1 MTDENTAKQLYRSK
15 NDRIIGG
22 VCGGLAL
29 YFNIDSTLLR
39 ILWVV
44 ITLFGGAGIIIYLA
58 ALIIIPENPEEIFNK
73 QKTENPSGKN
83 TFWGAL
89 LIIIGA
95 VLLLKQS
102 GILHHFQF
110 WNLPWQII
118 WALIFIALG
127 VLLVFNFSL
136 NKNDEPETSQI
147 RKSIFRSRA
156 NRKISGVCGGL
167 ADYLKIDANI
177 IRLAFILLT
186 IASAGL
192 GILAYILLI
201 IIFPE
206 EPLALQKEEK

>member
-1 MTDENTAKQLYRSK
+1 M
-15 NDRIIGG
+15 
-22 VCGGLAL
+22 
-29 YFNIDSTLLR
+29 
-39 ILWVV
+39 
-44 ITLFGGAGIIIYLA
+44 
-58 ALIIIPENPEEIFNK
+58 
-73 QKTENPSGKN
+73 
-83 TFWGAL
+83 
-89 LIIIGA
+89 
-95 VLLLKQS
+95 
-102 GILHHFQF
+102 
-110 WNLPWQII
+110 
-118 WALIFIALG
+118 
-127 VLLVFNFSL
+127 
-136 NKNDEPETSQI
+136 